1 LVRFYDPWFIAGW
14 DVVPC
19 NRIHGEAGAVGAV
32 DHVAIDQVK
41 VFQHRLKL
49 GRLGDEDSDVV
60 ILGALPIIAF
70 AEEPCDISHEVH
82 LKFEAEGLLEG
93 CLDVVAIREVREAV
107 YVDA

>member
-1 LVRFYDPWFIAGW
+1 
-14 DVVPC
+14 
-19 NRIHGEAGAVGAV
+19 
-32 DHVAIDQVK
+32 
-41 VFQHRLKL
+41 
-49 GRLGDEDSDVV
+49 VV